1 VVPGRFVQVPIMQ
14 EKSLGD
20 LVICY
25 DPESKKFT
33 CHNLHELFL
42 DIRRA
47 GPSTPINP
55 YTNSRYPKEF
65 IERIRQRYP
74 EFISKSLTPPKKPP
88 PEMKEEET
96 FHFSRPVRL
105 VETSVRE
112 EKEPDTMEDLEK
124 MVSNDGTIA
133 VVYFYTMWCAS
144 CRSILGFWE
153 EMERTYAHVD
163 FIRVNK
169 DYAEELVINYRI
181 QNVPVFVFFQKTPEG
196 TLQEVG
202 PRFSGIYTKELE
214 ETINNLPSFG
224 RPKFFPKRSE
234 EPVSI
239 MERLSSDN
247 ITSETQL
254 RTFLPE
260 KKKAVVYFTSTKCK
274 RCHKTV
280 KEGKDEWKEGPQQGI
295 EEMEEKW
302 EELPKMFPNILFVKA
317 NLELAEEFFEAKK
330 IRTVPFFMVYI
341 KDGNGDLE
349 PIYSTA
355 RISNVENYLRD

>member
-1 VVPGRFVQVPIMQ
+1 
-14 EKSLGD
+14 
-20 LVICY
+20 
-25 DPESKKFT
+25 
-33 CHNLHELFL
+33 
-42 DIRRA
+42 
-47 GPSTPINP
+47 
-55 YTNSRYPKEF
+55 
-65 IERIRQRYP
+65 
-74 EFISKSLTPPKKPP
+74 
-88 PEMKEEET
+88 MKEEET

-105 VETSVRE
+105 VEPSSVRE
-112 EKEPDTMEDLEK
+112 EEEPDTMEDLKK
-124 MVSNDGTIA
+124 MVSNDGSIA

-144 CRSILGFWE
+144 CRGLLSFWG

-169 DYAEELVINYRI
+169 DYAEELVINYQI
-181 QNVPVFVFFQKTPEG
+181 QNVPVILFLQKTPEG
-196 TLQEVG
+196 TLQEVR

-214 ETINNLPSFG
+214 EIINDLPSFE

-260 KKKAVVYFTSTKCK
+260 KKKAVVYFTSIKCK
-274 RCHKTV
+274 KCHKIV

-302 EELPKMFPNILFVKA
+302 KELTKTFPDVLFVKA
-317 NLELAEEFFEAKK
+317 NLEMAGEFFEARK
-330 IRTVPFFMVYI
+330 IRTIPFFMIYI
-341 KDGNGDLE
+341 KDHNGDLE
-349 PIYSTA
+349 PIYSTS
-355 RISNVENYLRD
+355 RILNVEDQLKG